1 MILILYG
8 YIGGYI
14 PPSVI
19 KFDGLSFDEGDY
31 KYDEKTGAID
41 YTNVDSLQRIN
52 NGLRFIYWT
61 RNNEPFFQGGFTRS

>member
-1 MILILYG
+1 MES
-8 YIGGYI
+8 YI

-41 YTNVDSLQRIN
+41 YTNVDKPSKN
-52 NGLRFIYWT
+52 
-61 RNNEPFFQGGFTRS
+61 